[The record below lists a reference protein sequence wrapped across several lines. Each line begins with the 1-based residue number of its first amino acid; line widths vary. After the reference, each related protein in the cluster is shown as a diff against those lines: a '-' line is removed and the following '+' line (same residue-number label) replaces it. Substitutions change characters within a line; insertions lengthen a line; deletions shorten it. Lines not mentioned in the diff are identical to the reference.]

1 MTKIKKYRLLNNRIN
16 IVYKDKVLNEDGDW
30 IYGICKM
37 NGSETVIQVSTLDK
51 DGNPMLEE
59 DIECTVRH
67 ELFHTILDSL
77 YFSELS
83 NNETLV
89 EWLASAT
96 HELNK
101 QGLKI

>member
-1 MTKIKKYRLLNNRIN
+1 MTKIKKYRLLNNRIK

-51 DGNPMLEE
+51 DGNPMPEE

-83 NNETLV
+83 NRATLV

-96 HELNK
+96 TQRSK
-101 QGLKI
+101 KSIKI